1 MKDDEEAVDIATS
14 IFEYAYRYRDN
25 LNRFKI
31 FVRLRKSM
39 REDFLC
45 MHKEFFDIIIPF
57 GSVKKAFS
65 YDVINMDVL
74 EKSAK
79 QFKYRYDIVCNKRT
93 YVPSVD
99 DEENA
104 ADAWLNRRQTYLNE
118 TDRLKRKENEIK
130 VWYQEEQDRSN
141 AWHVYTK
148 VALVKDGITLETLL
162 LDSNK
167 QLLQNLSDCEHLRW
181 NAKMELLGFE
191 SATKEDIK
199 TVEEKS
205 KDKQRDP
212 WRSLKLR
219 RHECIADCQTLHS
232 NPVLA
237 KTIPYDESAVKLSFE
252 MRDEIGTY

>member
-1 MKDDEEAVDIATS
+1 
-14 IFEYAYRYRDN
+14 
-25 LNRFKI
+25 
-31 FVRLRKSM
+31 M
-39 REDFLC
+39 REDFLRK
-45 MHKEFFDIIIPF
+45 HKEFFDIIIPF

-79 QFKYRYDIVCNKRT
+79 QFKYRYDIVCNKRI

-148 VALVKDGITLETLL
+148 VALAKDGITLETLL
-162 LDSNK
+162 LHSNK
-167 QLLQNLSDCEHLRW
+167 QLLHNLCDCEHLRW

-191 SATKEDIK
+191 PTTNKDTQALEDM
-199 TVEEKS
+199 
-205 KDKQRDP
+205 KDGKLRDP

-219 RHECIADCQTLHS
+219 RHECIVDC
-232 NPVLA
+232 
-237 KTIPYDESAVKLSFE
+237 
-252 MRDEIGTY
+252 

>member
-1 MKDDEEAVDIATS
+1 
-14 IFEYAYRYRDN
+14 
-25 LNRFKI
+25 
-31 FVRLRKSM
+31 
-39 REDFLC
+39 

-104 ADAWLNRRQTYLNE
+104 ADAWLNRRQTYLYE
-118 TDRLKRKENEIK
+118 TDSLKRKENEIK

-148 VALVKDGITLETLL
+148 VALAKDGITLETLL

-167 QLLQNLSDCEHLRW
+167 QLLHNLCDCEHLRW
-181 NAKMELLGFE
+181 NAKMELLGFVPAKE
-191 SATKEDIK
+191 EDIQSL
-199 TVEEKS
+199 EEKVDGKLRGAW
-205 KDKQRDP
+205 KDCRH
-212 WRSLKLR
+212 R
-219 RHECIADCQTLHS
+219 RHECIVDCPTLHS
-232 NPVLA
+232 KPVLA
-237 KTIPYDESAVKLSFE
+237 NTIQYDESTVRLSFE
-252 MRDEIGTY
+252 MKDEIRTKNCKSQYYPIVFKK